1 MSFINLQ
8 YSVVCSWTYGH
19 CSKSIRITSVGE
31 GGNGSKEEEESSNTM
46 KQYFG
51 NEGNGLNEEESLSRP
66 RKFAA

>member
-19 CSKSIRITSVGE
+19 CSKSIRIMSVRE

-51 NEGNGLNEEESLSRP
+51 NEGSGLNEEESLSRP
-66 RKFAA
+66 RKFAG